1 MAGQRRELSDT
12 MGVTALHAPQ
22 SLLNGI
28 TPLPPH
34 AFLPGISWEEFHHPI
49 GDPGILPRCIPC
61 TERMP
66 RSADRPSRKGRD
78 LHRRCS
84 WCPVVTPASVS
95 ATGPS
100 SVPRSNQFIVRS
112 DSAPPA
118 HSLPFRI
125 TAGG

>member
-49 GDPGILPRCIPC
+49 GDPGILPRGSPC

-78 LHRRCS
+78 LHRR
-84 WCPVVTPASVS
+84 
-95 ATGPS
+95 
-100 SVPRSNQFIVRS
+100 
-112 DSAPPA
+112 
-118 HSLPFRI
+118 
-125 TAGG
+125 